1 MEEGLE
7 KKGLAFGGE
16 VLAFHC
22 PRWSEL
28 PDLDLYMDQVVT
40 FLEQSL
46 SVFSDGE
53 KPITATMINNYVKQR
68 VVTPPVRKRYAREHV
83 AYLMVVFLL
92 KKVLSIPEIIQLIS
106 MQSHAYDT
114 ELAYDYFCEELERAL
129 RTMFWQS
136 DDFLIST
143 ASKTTYESE
152 TLRAAVLAFASKVYI
167 QKSIAY
173 VERIREEGVETPLA
187 FPWEGKDSG
196 TDGYSR

>member
-1 MEEGLE
+1 MAEGLE
-7 KKGLAFGGE
+7 KNGLAFGAE

-40 FLEQSL
+40 FLDQSL
-46 SVFSDGE
+46 AVFSEGE

-114 ELAYDYFCEELERAL
+114 ELAYNYFCEELERAL
-129 RTMFWQS
+129 RTTFWEN

-143 ASKTTYESE
+143 ASRTTYESE

-173 VERIREEGVETPLA
+173 VECTREDGAETPLA
-187 FPWEGKDSG
+187 FPVENKDA
-196 TDGYSR
+196 REN